1 MDMALKRSARYMAFG
16 GVAAIVFGVIV
27 LIWPG
32 ISLVALTA
40 LFGAL
45 ALVYGALAVAS
56 GLNLLAHKSTDWV
69 PFVLGGLVGVG
80 IGVVTFFRPGIT
92 ALALVYFIAIWA
104 IMTGVFE
111 VVAAIDWRG
120 EVNGA
125 YWIGIAGALSILF
138 GGIVAIMP
146 GAGALAIL
154 WLIGLYAIVV
164 GITRLVAAYRI
175 HEFRSTAK
183 AAVGALRPET

>member
-1 MDMALKRSARYMAFG
+1 MDKALKRSGRYLAFS
-16 GVAAIVFGVIV
+16 GVAAIVFGAIV

-40 LFGAL
+40 LFGAC

-92 ALALVYFIAIWA
+92 ALVLVSFIALWA
-104 IMTGVFE
+104 IMIGVFE
-111 VVAAIDWRG
+111 IVAAIDCHG
-120 EVNGA
+120 EIYGA
-125 YWIGIAGALSILF
+125 TWLGVAGALSILF
-138 GGIVAIMP
+138 GGIVAIWP
-146 GAGALAIL
+146 RSGALAIL
-154 WLIGLYAIVV
+154 WLTGVYVILG
-164 GITRLVAAYRI
+164 GIMRLVAAYRI

-183 AAVGALRPET
+183 AVVGTLRPQA